1 MKVIITLCDPVKRM
15 ISDFVHT
22 TKTNEPHGK
31 LMRSYDNI
39 GQYIENWLPHI
50 EQKLLS
56 EGDDYLTDIYYHDI
70 AASVI
75 TNGVYAHYLKNWLKY
90 FPRENI
96 LFVDG
101 EQTLK
106 RPYEVFEK
114 AQRFL
119 NIKTYLRKE
128 HFVIN
133 NSTGFFCVKRPN
145 NIKKIVCLPKYKGRT
160 RNSEDNGYLHIS
172 EEHMQL
178 LNRFF
183 RPFNQQ
189 LCEIVGSSMGFY
201 RHLC

>member
-75 TNGVYAHYLKNWLKY
+75 TNGYV
-90 FPRENI
+90 
-96 LFVDG
+96 
-101 EQTLK
+101 
-106 RPYEVFEK
+106 
-114 AQRFL
+114 
-119 NIKTYLRKE
+119 
-128 HFVIN
+128 
-133 NSTGFFCVKRPN
+133 
-145 NIKKIVCLPKYKGRT
+145 
-160 RNSEDNGYLHIS
+160 
-172 EEHMQL
+172 
-178 LNRFF
+178 
-183 RPFNQQ
+183 
-189 LCEIVGSSMGFY
+189 
-201 RHLC
+201 